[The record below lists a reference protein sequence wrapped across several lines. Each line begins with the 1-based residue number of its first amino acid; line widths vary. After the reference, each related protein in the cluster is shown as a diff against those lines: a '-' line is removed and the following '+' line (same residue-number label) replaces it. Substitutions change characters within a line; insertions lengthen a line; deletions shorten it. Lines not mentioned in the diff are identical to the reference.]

1 VETVRIEI
9 HDVALAAR
17 IQKQLQA
24 TGSASVEEVLHCLRE
39 TQEEQDR
46 WPLERRETIGARI
59 KRGIEQLGRGQA
71 VPEDQLD
78 AHLAKLKSQ
87 MNARYHCRD
96 AEQIL
101 KGPSSAISNHS
112 PRALGI
118 IRNQGACTGEEIEE
132 GQEVGV
138 KD

>member
-1 VETVRIEI
+1 
-9 HDVALAAR
+9 
-17 IQKQLQA
+17 
-24 TGSASVEEVLHCLRE
+24 
-39 TQEEQDR
+39 
-46 WPLERRETIGARI
+46 LERRETIGARI

-71 VPEDQLD
+71 VLEDQLD
-78 AHLAKLKSQ
+78 AHLAKLKSQIQ

-101 KGPSSAISNHS
+101 KGPSSAISSHS